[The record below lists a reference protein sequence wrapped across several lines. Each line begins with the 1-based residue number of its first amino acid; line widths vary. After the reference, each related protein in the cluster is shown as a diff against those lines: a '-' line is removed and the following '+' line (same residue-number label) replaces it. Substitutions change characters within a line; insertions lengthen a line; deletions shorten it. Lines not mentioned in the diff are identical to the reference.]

1 MSSKNN
7 IQPKGQVANKVTQEK
22 NAGVITAPGIFRIG
36 NPILLLALAVIIL
49 YSPSIFF
56 TFTELDDSIFIKE
69 FQAYNQDLH
78 NLIVSFGRGV
88 FDATKD
94 QYYRPLFL
102 DSMILNYLFS
112 GEGQNIASY
121 HIANI
126 LFHLTSVLLLF
137 KLFRLLV
144 VKELHAFLLCLL
156 FAVHPV
162 LTEAVAWIPGR
173 NDTILAIFTL
183 SYLIFC
189 IQWVSTG
196 VAKWLWLSIV
206 FLILAFFTKET
217 AVFIA
222 PTAFILLVVVL
233 KRNWKESRMMVQ
245 YGVMAGCFALWY
257 IARSMATLKPV
268 PFDLGQVIQDFIHR
282 LPLVIQYLGK
292 IFLPFNLSVFPILED
307 TTYVYGAISLV
318 ILSALI
324 YLNRNRDWRYTGAGL
339 GIFILFLLPILLI
352 PHSLNEQT
360 FEHRL
365 YLPLI
370 GMMLALSQ
378 SALVF
383 NRLTDK
389 QLFTGGIY
397 LAIACGVLNYTH
409 QQHFKD
415 PISFWTQAEE
425 TSPHSA
431 YAVMMFAARLNDKAD
446 LKKSY
451 DLMRYAYKLN
461 PKEKYLNFYIGQML
475 QNEDSVMAS
484 EPFLLMEKQVSD
496 YILCDFL
503 LARVAME
510 KKDFVAAIKYLES
523 YLERN
528 KYDDKANN
536 NLMLLYFQTNQ
547 RDKAIA
553 QVERMRRNGIVV
565 PPQFL
570 QQLGIK

>member
-1 MSSKNN
+1 MSSKN
-7 IQPKGQVANKVTQEK
+7 IVQQKGQVANKVSQEK
-22 NAGVITAPGIFRIG
+22 SSGSNTTPGNFSIS
-36 NPILLLALAVIIL
+36 NPILWLALAVIVL
-49 YSPSIFF
+49 YLPSIFF

-69 FQAYNQDLH
+69 FQSYNQDLH
-78 NLIVSFGRGV
+78 NLVVSFGRGV

-112 GEGQNIASY
+112 AEGQNIASY

-137 KLFRLLV
+137 RLFRLLG
-144 VKELHAFLLCLL
+144 VKELHAFLLCLI

-189 IQWVSTG
+189 INWVTTG
-196 VAKWLWLSIV
+196 VAKWLWLSIG
-206 FLILAFFTKET
+206 FLLLAFFTKET

-222 PTAFILLVVVL
+222 PTAFILLVIVL
-233 KRNWKESRMMVQ
+233 KRSWKESRMMVQ

-268 PFDLGQVIQDFIHR
+268 PFDIAQVIQDFIHR

-307 TTYVYGAISLV
+307 TTYIYGVIALV
-318 ILSALI
+318 LLIALI
-324 YLNRNRDWRYTGAGL
+324 YLNHKREWRYIGAGL
-339 GIFILFLLPILLI
+339 GIFLLFLLPILLI
-352 PHSLNEQT
+352 PHTLNEQT

-365 YLPLI
+365 YLPLM

-378 SALVF
+378 TALVF

-389 QLFTGGIY
+389 QLLTGGIY
-397 LAIACGVLNYTH
+397 LTIACGVINYSH

-431 YAVMMFAARLNDKAD
+431 YAVMMYASRLTDKSD
-446 LKKSY
+446 VKRSY

-461 PKEKYLNFYIGQML
+461 PKEKYLNFYMGQML
-475 QNEDSVMAS
+475 QNEDSVIAS
-484 EPFLLMEKQVSD
+484 EPYLLVEKQVSD

-510 KKDFVAAIKYLES
+510 KKDYTGAIKYLET
-523 YLERN
+523 YLNRN

-553 QVERMRRNGIVV
+553 LVDKMRRNGLAV
-565 PPQFL
+565 PAQFL